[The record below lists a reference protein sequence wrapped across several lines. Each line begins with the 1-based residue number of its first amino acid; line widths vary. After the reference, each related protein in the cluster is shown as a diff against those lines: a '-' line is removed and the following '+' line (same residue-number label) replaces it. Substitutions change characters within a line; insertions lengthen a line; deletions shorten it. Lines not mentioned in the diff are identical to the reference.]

1 MKVFEPQED
10 EEEGQGHQG
19 SAFERIGEQAD
30 EASECHPRNIRMIYG
45 PGNYRMQLENQQ
57 ASFCSAG
64 PAC

>member
-30 EASECHPRNIRMIYG
+30 EASECHPRNIRMIY
-45 PGNYRMQLENQQ
+45 
-57 ASFCSAG
+57 
-64 PAC
+64 